1 MLNLDVQQLASRAMV
16 IYKETLKSYPV
27 FKDFFDSPERFFIIN
42 KHSTSFYGINSETI
56 NFITNNSIGPYE
68 TEDVTI
74 SVTIMLDDIKT
85 KEGYLNTILKS
96 FGPTLVETFINRY
109 AESLSVSL
117 ALTIHKSFIQDE
129 DEFNNVIQQVED
141 FKNSV
146 IDYKF

>member
-1 MLNLDVQQLASRAMV
+1 MINLDVQQLASRAMV

-27 FKDFFDSPERFFIIN
+27 FKDFFDSPERFFIITKN
-42 KHSTSFYGINSETI
+42 STSFYGINSETI

-74 SVTIMLDDIKT
+74 SVTIMLDDIKS

-117 ALTIHKSFIQDE
+117 ALTIHKSYIKDE

>member
-16 IYKETLKSYPV
+16 IYKETLKAYPV

-42 KHSTSFYGINSETI
+42 KNSTSFYGINSETI

-109 AESLSVSL
+109 AENLSVSL

-141 FKNSV
+141 FKKS
-146 IDYKF
+146 ITYKF

>member
-85 KEGYLNTILKS
+85 KEGYLNTILRS

-141 FKNSV
+141 FKRS
-146 IDYKF
+146 ITYKF

>member
-1 MLNLDVQQLASRAMV
+1 MINLDVQQLASRAMV
-16 IYKETLKSYPV
+16 VYKETLKSYPV
-27 FKDFFDSPERFFIIN
+27 FKDFFDSPERFFIITKN
-42 KHSTSFYGINSETI
+42 STSFYGINSETI

-85 KEGYLNTILKS
+85 KECYLNTILRS

-117 ALTIHKSFIQDE
+117 ALTIHKSFVKDE

>member
-1 MLNLDVQQLASRAMV
+1 MINLDVQQLASRAMV

-42 KHSTSFYGINSETI
+42 KHSTSFYGINSETV

-74 SVTIMLDDIKT
+74 SVTIMLDDIKSH
-85 KEGYLNTILKS
+85 EGYLNTILKS

-141 FKNSV
+141 FKES
-146 IDYKF
+146 ITYKF

>member
-16 IYKETLKSYPV
+16 IYKETLKAYPV
-27 FKDFFDSPERFFIIN
+27 FKDFFDSPERFFIITKN
-42 KHSTSFYGINSETI
+42 STSFYGINSETI

-109 AESLSVSL
+109 AENLSVSL

-141 FKNSV
+141 FKKS
-146 IDYKF
+146 ITYKF

>member
-1 MLNLDVQQLASRAMV
+1 MLNLDVQQLASQAMV
-16 IYKETLKSYPV
+16 IYKETLKAYPV

-42 KHSTSFYGINSETI
+42 KNSTSFYGINSETI

-109 AESLSVSL
+109 AENLSVSL

-141 FKNSV
+141 FKKS
-146 IDYKF
+146 ITYKF

>member
-1 MLNLDVQQLASRAMV
+1 MLNLDVQQLASRAMI

-27 FKDFFDSPERFFIIN
+27 FKDFFDSPERFFIITKN
-42 KHSTSFYGINSETI
+42 STSFYGINSETI

-109 AESLSVSL
+109 AENLSVSL
-117 ALTIHKSFIQDE
+117 ALTIHKSFIQHE

-141 FKNSV
+141 FKKSI

>member
-42 KHSTSFYGINSETI
+42 KNSTSFYGINSETI

-109 AESLSVSL
+109 VENLSVSL

-141 FKNSV
+141 FKKS
-146 IDYKF
+146 ITYKF